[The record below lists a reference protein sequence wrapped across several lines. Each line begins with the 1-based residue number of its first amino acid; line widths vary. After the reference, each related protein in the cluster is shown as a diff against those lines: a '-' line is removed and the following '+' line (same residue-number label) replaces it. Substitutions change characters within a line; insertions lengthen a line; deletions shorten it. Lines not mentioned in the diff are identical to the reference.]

1 MLLDKPGVIADIA
14 ACLRDQDVSVESMLQ
29 RSRSP
34 GDVVPVVLTTHES
47 TESSVQNAL
56 RLMQA
61 LPSVIETPRMIR
73 IEEI

>member
-29 RSRSP
+29 RSRNP

-56 RLMQA
+56 RSMKA